1 MGKRITG
8 KMAKKNRRKRME
20 KKYRRRRARRLR
32 QESEV
37 HQPEGEL
44 NEPGEEG
51 VHEPEP
57 DEVDDEVQ
65 PQFEFN
71 VPGEEGVH
79 EPEPDEVDDE
89 VQPEDAP
96 NNQEEEGVDPNA
108 DVRNKLINIPQ
119 EEVVDLNAP
128 EGGVQENDSGDDEMN
143 VPEEGV
149 QENDSSH
156 DELNAPEEGVQENDS
171 GIDELNVPGEG
182 VQENVADG
190 DEQEM
195 EGKEDGQ
202 EENPEKPVDEVEP
215 SEGNQEPVGAVEGSL
230 SPANPEAEQ
239 EAHPVRDEDSAKSSE
254 DASQGNSGDGPKETE
269 DLDRQDDLADRNL
282 GKRPMRE
289 EEEGVN
295 RSGQHESK
303 DDRRRLETADKFG
316 IAPEHH
322 VDQSGMVI
330 RTAPNDDGDVDQDDI
345 DDDMAS
351 VPFDDF
357 DTGNPLGVRT
367 YPVPSIHVQ
376 DYYLYTRGGR
386 GDKAEYVSSSSSSS
400 SAAAFKDD
408 LCHDPVEYERQ
419 MAEASRRSILDTERN
434 RSRQIIAEGR
444 RSLADDRGDQG
455 GVVHHHPDPDDGLN
469 AAHLLPAD
477 LHAESDI
484 STTAEAAPSSSSS
497 VMEDSDIEPVYDRAR
512 QFLAGA
518 RNSIEEMLGRWPD
531 IDESRLMQASSSS
544 NPPVH
549 QSGDGDRNAEEMRQ
563 RKGKGVYQSDPD
575 DATPD
580 DDLSDD
586 ETFMDYKEEILDMM
600 GVPPENLAGFDA
612 GIPIG
617 TKSNP
622 SPRMMKKMK
631 MKNKAP
637 APIYADDYVNQGE
650 EDFGLQEAMRL
661 SMLESQNTRPSCQ
674 HDATPDDD
682 HGDQGGGVVHHHPD
696 PDDGLNAAHLL
707 RAELHAEFGITTTA
721 EAGPSSSSS
730 AMRGTSTSFDDKRQ
744 CSVCFAW
751 KPRQNMMNGLCEC
764 YAYLCLGCLS
774 KCLEKAKKD
783 KEVLNLPTCGF
794 CGQYL
799 RIWPYHPPTY
809 VPGTSRS

>member
-57 DEVDDEVQ
+57 DEVDDEAQPQFEFNVPGEEGVHEPEPDEVDDEVQ

-96 NNQEEEGVDPNA
+96 NNQEEEGADPNA
-108 DVRNKLINIPQ
+108 DVRNQLINIPQ
-119 EEVVDLNAP
+119 EEVVDLKAP

-143 VPEEGV
+143 VPEEGI

-239 EAHPVRDEDSAKSSE
+239 EAHPVRDEDSPKSSE

-269 DLDRQDDLADRNL
+269 DLDRQDDLADRNP

-303 DDRRRLETADKFG
+303 DDRRRLETADNFG

-376 DYYLYTRGGR
+376 DYYLYGRGGR

-434 RSRQIIAEGR
+434 
-444 RSLADDRGDQG
+444 
-455 GVVHHHPDPDDGLN
+455 H
-469 AAHLLPAD
+469 
-477 LHAESDI
+477 LHAEFGI
-484 STTAEAAPSSSSS
+484 ITTTEAGSSFSSS

-518 RNSIEEMLGRWPD
+518 RNSIVEMLGRWPD

-549 QSGDGDRNAEEMRQ
+549 QSDDGDRNAEEMRQ
-563 RKGKGVYQSDPD
+563 RKGKGVYQSDPG

-600 GVPPENLAGFDA
+600 GVPPEHLAGFDA

-637 APIYADDYVNQGE
+637 APIYPDDYVNQGE

-674 HDATPDDD
+674 HDA
-682 HGDQGGGVVHHHPD
+682 
-696 PDDGLNAAHLL
+696 
-707 RAELHAEFGITTTA
+707 
-721 EAGPSSSSS
+721 EAGSSFSSV
-730 AMRGTSTSFDDKRQ
+730 MEGPSTSYDDPPDEYWLPQRKRVMGWMECAICGAAKPPEFMIQISCQ
-744 CSVCFAW
+744 CCHYCICIDFCIVILLGFEAEENTRLVC
-751 KPRQNMMNGLCEC
+751 PHCGHNLLPEGL
-764 YAYLCLGCLS
+764 YALVLS
-774 KCLEKAKKD
+774 QLVMAYY
-783 KEVLNLPTCGF
+783 F
-794 CGQYL
+794 Q
-799 RIWPYHPPTY
+799 
-809 VPGTSRS
+809 